1 MFDINHI
8 LIHGLQIFSPIVC
21 LFILF
26 IVLFFCGRF
35 FCLKYSHL
43 FDFTFVVGTFVVSP
57 KNSLPRLM
65 SLLLSLG
72 L

>member
-26 IVLFFCGRF
+26 IVPF
-35 FCLKYSHL
+35 
-43 FDFTFVVGTFVVSP
+43 
-57 KNSLPRLM
+57 
-65 SLLLSLG
+65 LLWKVFLSEVFPPV
-72 L
+72 